1 MGKGGHNTRIEGD
14 ENEQIDSTL
23 SSTLPHRLPTLSEI
37 KIKLPAHCFRPTVRQ
52 SMSYVVKDIIY
63 VALTFIVMY
72 QIQRIFNYGFLFFP
86 VYWYIQGTL
95 YTSLFVL
102 GHDCGHG
109 SFSFYPLL
117 NDIVGTILHTWI
129 LAPYYTWKLTH
140 NKHHKNTCNID
151 KDEVFYPQRGS
162 VHEPSLMD
170 DILFWLPGIGWFYY
184 LINGYS
190 PRPINHFNPFEPLF
204 YNRHLIGVCSSLGTY
219 VGMCYLMYLYATSF
233 SFINLLV
240 YHLIPVFTFAS
251 YMVIIT
257 MLHHTEIDVPWYADS
272 EWNNVKGQ
280 LSTVDR
286 HYGHAH
292 SVIHSIGTHQI
303 HHLFTKVPH
312 YHLEEATMHFRKAF
326 PDLVRYNDEP
336 IIFAFARMF
345 KIFIRQRAV
354 DHDTCVFAYTED
366 GNNNNNKKIH
376 NE

>member
-1 MGKGGHNTRIEGD
+1 MGKGGHNTRIED
-14 ENEQIDSTL
+14 NETEEIDLTSLST
-23 SSTLPHRLPTLSEI
+23 SPHRLPTLSEI
-37 KIKLPAHCFRPTVRQ
+37 KIKIPAHCFRPTVRQ
-52 SMSYVVKDIIY
+52 SMIYVVKDILY
-63 VALTFIVMY
+63 VTFTFIVMY
-72 QIQRIFNYGFLFFP
+72 QIQKIFKYGFLFFP

-151 KDEVFYPQRGS
+151 KDEVFYPQRNS
-162 VHEPSLMD
+162 HNEESLLD
-170 DILFWLPGIGWFYY
+170 DILLWFPGIGWFYY

-190 PRPINHFNPFEPLF
+190 TRPINHFNPFEPLF

-219 VGMCYLMYLYATSF
+219 LGMCYLMYLYVNSF
-233 SFINLLV
+233 GFIKLFV
-240 YHLIPVFTFAS
+240 YHLVPVFIFAS

-286 HYGHAH
+286 HYGHVH

-312 YHLEEATMHFRKAF
+312 YHLEEATQHFRKAF
-326 PDLVRYNDEP
+326 PDLVRYNDES
-336 IIFAFARMF
+336 ILSAFTRMF
-345 KIFIRQRAV
+345 KIFTQQRVIEHDIR
-354 DHDTCVFAYTED
+354 VFTYTED
-366 GNNNNNKKIH
+366 GNNNNKTKNS
-376 NE
+376 